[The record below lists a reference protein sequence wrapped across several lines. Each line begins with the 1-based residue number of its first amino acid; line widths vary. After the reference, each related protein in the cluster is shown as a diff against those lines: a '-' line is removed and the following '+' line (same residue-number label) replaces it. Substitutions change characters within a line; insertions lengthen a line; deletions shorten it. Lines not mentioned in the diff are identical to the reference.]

1 MDATGNSF
9 LLFATVL
16 FTVAVFFYIF
26 KPARAEHAVEKT
38 RLAFLYERKEQ
49 TFENLRD
56 LNFEYKA
63 GKLSDADFSSMRD
76 SMEQEAANLL
86 AEIEELEHES
96 GSRQRGN
103 RLMRRTHLGFHSDAS
118 CLLWP
123 PPPWPTPSRGTVTNG
138 TTGKPAAGVAVT
150 LVDPMGGMAEVATA
164 KC

>member
-1 MDATGNSF
+1 VILLLQMPVILLFQMQVPTDSSGHDVTGNSF

-16 FTVAVFFYIF
+16 FTVGVLFYIF
-26 KPARAEHAVEKT
+26 KPAPTERAEEKT
-38 RLAFLYERKEQ
+38 RLAYLYERKEQ

-96 GSRQRGN
+96 GNRQ
-103 RLMRRTHLGFHSDAS
+103 
-118 CLLWP
+118 
-123 PPPWPTPSRGTVTNG
+123 
-138 TTGKPAAGVAVT
+138 
-150 LVDPMGGMAEVATA
+150 EITA
-164 KC
+164 